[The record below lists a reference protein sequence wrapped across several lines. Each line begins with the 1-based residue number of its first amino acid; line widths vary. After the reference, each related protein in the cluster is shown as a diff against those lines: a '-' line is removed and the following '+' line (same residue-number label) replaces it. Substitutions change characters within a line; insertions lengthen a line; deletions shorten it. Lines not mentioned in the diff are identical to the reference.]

1 MTMENLQIII
11 KAMRILDAAKHKEL
25 NEMVELLS
33 AMDFTLLNG
42 DERDAVGRAWDLIE
56 REQAILTPEAEL

>member
-1 MTMENLQIII
+1 
-11 KAMRILDAAKHKEL
+11 MRILDAAKHKEL
-25 NEMVELLS
+25 NEMIDALN